1 MQEQPLK
8 IFVVD
13 DDPAARM
20 IVGFQFDDPAYRV
33 IEFDS
38 GEACLAALDQAP
50 NVILMDVEM
59 TGMDGI
65 ATCLALRE
73 AGESR
78 AQVIFISSHDDLE
91 TRLKAYDAGGS
102 DYLVKPF
109 APEELAQK
117 VRVAQH
123 LLERQRGLADQA
135 QFARMTAFT
144 AMSSMGELGVVLQF
158 LRASFACRSREQ
170 LAAELFTALGQYGL
184 QGLVELRH
192 PGQRTSASSQG
203 ECSPLEES
211 ILVHARSMDRIFQ
224 FSDRM
229 VINYPCVTLVSS
241 NLPMDDPDRV
251 GRLRDH
257 LAILAE
263 GADARMIALASE
275 EARMAQALGIV
286 QAVGDLT
293 SALGEIETQQG
304 AHRLRALELM
314 DSFVFDL
321 ERSFVH
327 LGLTSGQEETLGDM
341 ARKTA
346 ENIGGLLGES
356 KDVGDRLRA
365 VTSRLQQMVE
375 A

>member
-13 DDPAARM
+13 DDPSARM
-20 IVGFQFDDPAYRV
+20 IVGFQFSDPVYQM
-33 IEFDS
+33 IEFEN
-38 GEACLAALDQAP
+38 GEACLAALDQQP
-50 NVILMDVEM
+50 DVILMDVEM
-59 TGMDGI
+59 PGMDGI

-117 VRVAQH
+117 VRVAQQH
-123 LLERQRGLADQA
+123 LERQRGLADQA
-135 QFARMTAFT
+135 QFAQLTAFT

-158 LRASFACRSREQ
+158 LHASFGCQSREQ
-170 LAAELFTALGQYGL
+170 LAAALFEALGQYGL
-184 QGLVELRH
+184 QGLVELRNDNR
-192 PGQRTSASSQG
+192 QSSASSQG

-211 ILVHARSMDRIFQ
+211 ILAHARSMDRIFQ

-241 NLPMDDPDRV
+241 NLPTDDPDRV

-263 GADARMIALASE
+263 GADARMIALANE
-275 EARMAQALGIV
+275 ERRMAQAANLV

-293 SALGEIETQQG
+293 VVLGEIETQQG
-304 AHRLRALELM
+304 EHRLRALKML
-314 DSFVFDL
+314 DGFVFDM

-327 LGLTSGQEETLGDM
+327 LGLTSGQEETLSDM

-346 ENIGGLLGES
+346 ESIGGLLGEG
-356 KDVGDRLRA
+356 KDVGDRLRS
-365 VTSRLQQMVE
+365 VISRLQKMLGT
-375 A
+375 